1 MEDDDILRATDN
13 RPYGRLMAAVAARI
27 ATENLKNSDE
37 CQSSSDHIETTGI
50 LAESSIHAI
59 LVYAAVMIMIAF
71 IAFGI
76 IIYRVAQRQG
86 TNYNKPKLV
95 ESADAAAKS
104 APSEAIMTEIK
115 EIVQKLSLD
124 NHAHAATRRMQV
136 RCKVWMCNCVDL
148 IYCIFS
154 LPMHSG

>member
-27 ATENLKNSDE
+27 AAENLKSSDE
-37 CQSSSDHIETTGI
+37 CQSSSDYIETAGI
-50 LAESSIHAI
+50 PAESSIHI

-71 IAFGI
+71 VVFGI
-76 IIYRVAQRQG
+76 IIYRVAQRHG
-86 TNYNKPKLV
+86 TNYNKPTLV
-95 ESADAAAKS
+95 ESASAAAKS

-136 RCKVWMCNCVDL
+136 RCKFWMCNCVGL
-148 IYCIFS
+148 I
-154 LPMHSG
+154 